1 MQCILCGQESAYHRV
16 ITTAWIN
23 GLPQAFQM
31 QTKDSIVGKVACRP
45 CYRLGE
51 QIVQKLKAL
60 RESLG
65 VLKDITGI
73 ALDATVRGQE
83 TELLD
88 QVPPLESP
96 VETTD
101 LRKRPLTSPDISAS
115 KRIDT
120 TFTPDKEQPPHS
132 RRSLFGPDQAVQSSA
147 DDSPRVQVGDI
158 GMVHALQINPCSNN
172 KYSRNVYDIMLVLHA
187 LVRRLV
193 GRHCRFILLGSML
206 CVPYALNGHNIASGL

>member
-101 LRKRPLTSPDISAS
+101 LRKRPLSTLLHKEPSS
-115 KRIDT
+115 
-120 TFTPDKEQPPHS
+120 TPSD
-132 RRSLFGPDQAVQSSA
+132 AV
-147 DDSPRVQVGDI
+147 
-158 GMVHALQINPCSNN
+158 
-172 KYSRNVYDIMLVLHA
+172 
-187 LVRRLV
+187 LVRTIYVRTKEYITCASRET
-193 GRHCRFILLGSML
+193 GA
-206 CVPYALNGHNIASGL
+206 PANIVAGAP

>member
-88 QVPPLESP
+88 QVPPQPIFDAASQRAFFNSIRRRP
-96 VETTD
+96 RPYY
-101 LRKRPLTSPDISAS
+101 LRPYEGIYHVRVTRNRGACQHRGRRPL
-115 KRIDT
+115 
-120 TFTPDKEQPPHS
+120 
-132 RRSLFGPDQAVQSSA
+132 
-147 DDSPRVQVGDI
+147 
-158 GMVHALQINPCSNN
+158 
-172 KYSRNVYDIMLVLHA
+172 
-187 LVRRLV
+187 
-193 GRHCRFILLGSML
+193 GR
-206 CVPYALNGHNIASGL
+206 

>member
-101 LRKRPLTSPDISAS
+101 LRKRPLTSPDISA
-115 KRIDT
+115 RRC
-120 TFTPDKEQPPHS
+120 FTK
-132 RRSLFGPDQAVQSSA
+132 SLLQLHPTPSS
-147 DDSPRVQVGDI
+147 S
-158 GMVHALQINPCSNN
+158 
-172 KYSRNVYDIMLVLHA
+172 VLSTS
-187 LVRRLV
+187 VRRNILRARHENRGACQHR
-193 GRHCRFILLGSML
+193 GRRPLGR
-206 CVPYALNGHNIASGL
+206 

>member
-16 ITTAWIN
+16 ITTTWIN

-96 VETTD
+96 
-101 LRKRPLTSPDISAS
+101 LPLAQVSPVSS
-115 KRIDT
+115 QVSTLLHKEPSS
-120 TFTPDKEQPPHS
+120 TPSD
-132 RRSLFGPDQAVQSSA
+132 AV
-147 DDSPRVQVGDI
+147 
-158 GMVHALQINPCSNN
+158 
-172 KYSRNVYDIMLVLHA
+172 
-187 LVRRLV
+187 LVRTIYVRTKEYITCASRET
-193 GRHCRFILLGSML
+193 GA
-206 CVPYALNGHNIASGL
+206 PANIVAGAP

>member
-73 ALDATVRGQE
+73 ALDATIRGQE

-88 QVPPLESP
+88 QVTP
-96 VETTD
+96 
-101 LRKRPLTSPDISAS
+101 RKKGHHYFL
-115 KRIDT
+115 
-120 TFTPDKEQPPHS
+120 
-132 RRSLFGPDQAVQSSA
+132 
-147 DDSPRVQVGDI
+147 
-158 GMVHALQINPCSNN
+158 
-172 KYSRNVYDIMLVLHA
+172 LH
-187 LVRRLV
+187 
-193 GRHCRFILLGSML
+193 RFHL
-206 CVPYALNGHNIASGL
+206 

>member
-115 KRIDT
+115 KRI
-120 TFTPDKEQPPHS
+120 
-132 RRSLFGPDQAVQSSA
+132 RRR
-147 DDSPRVQVGDI
+147 PRPYYLRPYEGIYHVRVT
-158 GMVHALQINPCSNN
+158 
-172 KYSRNVYDIMLVLHA
+172 RNRGACQHRG
-187 LVRRLV
+187 RRPL
-193 GRHCRFILLGSML
+193 GR
-206 CVPYALNGHNIASGL
+206 

>member
-147 DDSPRVQVGDI
+147 DAPKERSPLLPLAQVSP
-158 GMVHALQINPCSNN
+158 VSSQVSTL
-172 KYSRNVYDIMLVLHA
+172 LHKEPSSTPSDA
-187 LVRRLV
+187 VLVRTIYVRTKEYITCASRET
-193 GRHCRFILLGSML
+193 GA
-206 CVPYALNGHNIASGL
+206 PANIVAGAP